1 MGRGCSRTVS
11 SFSARGRLDERR
23 SGVGDVAPTRLACS
37 LSERVVK
44 VGVVVVVVVGML
56 SV

>member
-44 VGVVVVVVVGML
+44 VGVVVVVVGML